1 MSESLIAFYVIIT
14 IISIG
19 YGIFQIALSVRL
31 WRVLGDLRI
40 VCNAFLSESEYQKKH
55 SIEMFLQG
63 THIDDIARQLHV
75 ETQDVWDWT
84 ENAPEIQSK
93 KQRAIEM
100 YKEGS
105 YSISEIAEHLSVYLN
120 KVMQWFMRDPEIL
133 ADKKRLAIEL
143 YKTKEESVSSIYDI
157 ASKIEASYEEVE
169 AWIETGLADETET
182 PQNEP

>member
-1 MSESLIAFYVIIT
+1 
-14 IISIG
+14 
-19 YGIFQIALSVRL
+19 
-31 WRVLGDLRI
+31 
-40 VCNAFLSESEYQKKH
+40 
-55 SIEMFLQG
+55 
-63 THIDDIARQLHV
+63 
-75 ETQDVWDWT
+75 
-84 ENAPEIQSK
+84 
-93 KQRAIEM
+93 M